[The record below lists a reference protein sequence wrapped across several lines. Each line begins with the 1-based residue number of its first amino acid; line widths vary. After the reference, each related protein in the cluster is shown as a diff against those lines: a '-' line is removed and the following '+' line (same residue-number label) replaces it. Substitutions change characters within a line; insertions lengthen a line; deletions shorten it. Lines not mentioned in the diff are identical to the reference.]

1 MYKYMPSLLNMSP
14 TDNLLFIFS
23 VVNDGLYALLL
34 QTQHFQKICENKFAI
49 IVATTQIMCLRLLC
63 IAKNMYMLL
72 LAYAINK

>member
-1 MYKYMPSLLNMSP
+1 MCKYMPSLLNMSP
-14 TDNLLFIFS
+14 TNNLSFIAS
-23 VVNDGLYALLL
+23 VVNDGLDALQRL
-34 QTQHFQKICENKFAI
+34 TQHFQNICENKFPI

>member
-1 MYKYMPSLLNMSP
+1 MASLLNMGP
-14 TDNLLFIFS
+14 TYNSLFIFS
-23 VVNDGLYALLL
+23 VVNDGLDALLL

-72 LAYAINK
+72 LA

>member
-14 TDNLLFIFS
+14 TDNLLFKVS
-23 VVNDGLYALLL
+23 VVNDGLDALLL
-34 QTQHFQKICENKFAI
+34 QIQHFQKLCENKFAI